1 MKPERTRKIF
11 YFLFF
16 GFFISLWIFPAGSLA
31 YPDQIQPIP
40 APTPLVFEQT
50 LTKNVFEYGE
60 IVPVSSII
68 QNDGNVPI
76 SLTGIPPEIIVSLRN
91 TGWDRGIVRTI
102 PPGKETMTLGSHA
115 RQNWIVS
122 WDQKDD
128 RGMQVQPGVYY
139 LTMNASGVNSY
150 AEVIIQYPE
159 GALTSAI
166 SPMQNVTSGGVMARL
181 ESIALDD
188 NEGLITLGVFPPSD
202 SHVSGSSGFSQITA
216 EYQVDNRSPVN
227 FRDVSG
233 KYTENGE
240 YEITWQTAPISC
252 SARVLNIRAT
262 KFDPYEGDWNFSI
275 NLDSFSRCTSGNG
288 TVFSRTNTGSKTRVS
303 SASSAQTSAPL
314 PVAIMA
320 IGLAF
325 AVIIFVVRKKSS
337 H

>member
-1 MKPERTRKIF
+1 MKPEKVRRI
-11 YFLFF
+11 LHSLIF
-16 GFFISLWIFPAGSLA
+16 GFLIMFWIFPTSSLA

-40 APTPLVFEQT
+40 APTSIVFEQN
-50 LTKNVFEYGE
+50 LTKNVFEYSE
-60 IVPVSSII
+60 IIPVSTTL

-76 SLTGIPPEIIVSLRN
+76 NLTGIPPEIIVSLRN
-91 TGWDRGIVRTI
+91 TGGDRGIVRTI

-150 AEVIIQYPE
+150 ADVVIQYPE
-159 GALTSAI
+159 GALTGAI
-166 SPMQNVTSGGVMARL
+166 SPMQTITSSGVMAQL
-181 ESIALDD
+181 ESITLYN
-188 NEGLITLGVFPPSD
+188 NEGLITLMLFPPSYS
-202 SHVSGSSGFSQITA
+202 SHVPESSGFSQITA
-216 EYQVDNRSPVN
+216 EYQIDNGSPVN

-252 SARVLNIRAT
+252 SARVLNIHAT

-288 TVFSRTNTGSKTRVS
+288 TIFSRTNAGGKTRVS

-314 PVAIMA
+314 PVAI
-320 IGLAF
+320 IVTGLAF
-325 AVIIFVVRKKSS
+325 AAIIFRVRIKS
-337 H
+337 